1 MLDQDK
7 TSEEKEKM
15 RNEKIGELGQVTLEN
30 QETDTRIELLT
41 IIGEVGM
48 KILGLKIKLQSM
60 SIFCRNWRE

>member
-30 QETDTRIELLT
+30 RRLSGDRRGLDSFEYRWWRCGGW
-41 IIGEVGM
+41 IGH
-48 KILGLKIKLQSM
+48 
-60 SIFCRNWRE
+60 CRNDRIFK